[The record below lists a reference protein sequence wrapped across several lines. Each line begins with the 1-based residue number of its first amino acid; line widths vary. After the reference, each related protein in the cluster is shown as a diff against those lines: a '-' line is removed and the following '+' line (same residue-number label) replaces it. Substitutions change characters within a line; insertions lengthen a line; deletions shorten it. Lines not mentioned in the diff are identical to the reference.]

1 MVSGEA
7 QFEKE
12 VGLPSWFSTGVWLSH
27 QIFKKI
33 FKTKLVSSTLQTV
46 VVKFLYSPTHFI
58 QLL

>member
-1 MVSGEA
+1 MVPGGA

-12 VGLPSWFSTGVWLSH
+12 VGLPSWFSMGVWLSH

>member
-12 VGLPSWFSTGVWLSH
+12 VGLPSWFSTGAWLSH

-46 VVKFLYSPTHFI
+46 VVKFLYSPTHFV
-58 QLL
+58 